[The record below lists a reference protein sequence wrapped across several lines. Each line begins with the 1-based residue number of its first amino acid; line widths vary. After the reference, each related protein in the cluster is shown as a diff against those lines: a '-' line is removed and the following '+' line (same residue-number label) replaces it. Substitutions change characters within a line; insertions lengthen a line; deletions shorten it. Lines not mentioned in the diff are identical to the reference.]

1 MLKYIKVKPLAAE
14 SFGVRS
20 MATLVETPDLKIILD
35 PGASLG
41 VRREYPP
48 HPEEYK
54 VLRRSIRRIINA
66 ARNAGYIFISH
77 YHLSHYL
84 PFFRDYRH
92 IWSNRKYA
100 TELYSGKFVY
110 MKSTTENITDSEK
123 RRGDF
128 LKKRIEQ
135 MNGTVVYGDYSEH
148 IIGNTLLKIS
158 PPVPHGRISMRRGYV
173 LMISIMY
180 EAEKFL
186 FAPDV
191 LGPYDPYTLE
201 IKTKELEDLKDIILR
216 QRYGAIARAKDAE
229 VFGILIGNKTGQK
242 RYDLAIN
249 LKEKLKKYNK
259 KSYFFI
265 MNNFSAETLI
275 SFSFLDCLVSTACP
289 RIAIDD
295 YLQYKIPILTP
306 IELDILLGLK
316 KWDEYRFDE
325 ILGS

>member
-20 MATLVETPDLKIILD
+20 MATLIETPDLKIILD

-41 VRREYPP
+41 VRREYSP

-110 MKSTTENITDSEK
+110 MKSTTENITDSER
-123 RRGDF
+123 RRGVF

-201 IKTKELEDLKDIILR
+201 IILRDNPDVLYICGPPLHLKKSFGPISVKKATDNLKRLIEKIDTIILDHYIFRSSHGVVLFQDLKKL
-216 QRYGAIARAKDAE
+216 AE
-229 VFGILIGNKTGQK
+229 
-242 RYDLAIN
+242 
-249 LKEKLKKYNK
+249 EKGHKIYTAATF
-259 KSYFFI
+259 SRRH
-265 MNNFSAETLI
+265 NNFLESIRQKLWEVYPPKEDFRDWL
-275 SFSFLDCLVSTACP
+275 
-289 RIAIDD
+289 
-295 YLQYKIPILTP
+295 
-306 IELDILLGLK
+306 ELG
-316 KWDEYRFDE
+316 DE
-325 ILGS
+325 IKRITPPSI